1 MTYFNNP
8 ITTVHTSRTIM
19 FAELSK
25 VMDHALCDDRY
36 LESLNENVVNKL
48 TKSNQKKTTGF
59 LKQIYGFD
67 VSFPPFICFKYF
79 WQITDVKDRPI
90 LSLLYALCKDSL
102 LGESISVIIS
112 TAVGEKV
119 SKLRLEENIEAH
131 HPRKFTN
138 NTRSS
143 ATRNIISSWKQAG
156 YIIGKVKNIRTQPNH
171 CYHSVAFAFLMAYFN
186 GDRGDF
192 ILSSKWVQ
200 ALAISESQVRE
211 LANEA
216 AKRDL
221 LKYQYAGSVTTISF
235 NNLFKKLNIDV

>member
-1 MTYFNNP
+1 MTYFNNL
-8 ITTVHTSRTIM
+8 TTIHTSRTLM

-25 VMDHALCDDRY
+25 VMDHAVRDDRY
-36 LESLNENVVNKL
+36 LESLSENVVNKR

-59 LKQIYGFD
+59 LKQVYDFD
-67 VSFPPFICFKYF
+67 VSFPPFISFKYF

-90 LSLLYALCKDSL
+90 LSLLYALSKDYL
-102 LGESISVIIS
+102 LSESMSVVLS
-112 TAVGEKV
+112 TGIGEKV
-119 SKLRLEENIEAH
+119 KIEKLEENIEAH
-131 HPRKFTN
+131 HPKRFTEK
-138 NTRSS
+138 TRRSV
-143 ATRNIISSWKQAG
+143 AQRIASSWKQAG
-156 YIIGKVKNIRTQPNH
+156 YILGKVKNIRAQPNH

-186 GDRGDF
+186 DDRGDF

-221 LKYQYAGSVTTISF
+221 LQYQYAGSVTTISF